1 MGKPSTV
8 QNERLG
14 YLFELGLQFRWEMTP
29 VTSREAGEGE
39 YIGSGEGTVKGPR
52 IHGAIRWDLFEKR
65 EATLLWRFGIQQPE
79 EDQMGFL
86 SNLFGGRATA
96 DKCSVCGSKFS
107 ATPSKSSDLMALV
120 IAQRRARLRQV
131 RATLLHGVCGKGFK
145 GPIGV
150 SLWWKPR
157 ISRLRAI

>member
-1 MGKPSTV
+1 
-8 QNERLG
+8 
-14 YLFELGLQFRWEMTP
+14 MTP

-52 IHGAIRWDLFEKR
+52 IHGTIRWDLFEKR
-65 EATLLWRFGIQQPE
+65 EATLLWRFGIQQPK

-86 SNLFGGRATA
+86 SNLLGGRAAA

-120 IAQRRARLRQV
+120 IAQRGL
-131 RATLLHGVCGKGFK
+131 VCGKCGRLYCMECAGKDSKGSLVCRCGGNLGF
-145 GPIGV
+145 
-150 SLWWKPR
+150 R
-157 ISRLRAI
+157 D